1 MLKKK
6 QINIMFQKKLER
18 MFKKFFGPTESPL
31 GNTGQPQQDHKILFL
46 HFYSV
51 DEVVV
56 NNLEL
61 I

>member
-1 MLKKK
+1 
-6 QINIMFQKKLER
+6 MFQKKLER